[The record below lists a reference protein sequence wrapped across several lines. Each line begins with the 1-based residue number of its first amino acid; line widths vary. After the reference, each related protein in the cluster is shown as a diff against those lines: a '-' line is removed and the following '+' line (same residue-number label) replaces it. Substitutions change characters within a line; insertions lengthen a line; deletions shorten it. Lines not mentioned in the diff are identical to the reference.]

1 MIDTS
6 IIKQFEGCKLSA
18 YLCPAKVWTIGYGS
32 TTHPDGRPVKRGDVI
47 TLQQAEEYLQLEVQK
62 RLKQMALPYQLTDN
76 MRAALVSF
84 QFNVGQGAWM
94 RSTVRRR
101 MLANSN
107 DPAIRQAFMMWNKA
121 GGKVLPGLTRRR
133 QAEADLYFK

>member
-18 YLCPAKVWTIGYGS
+18 YLCPANVWTIGYGS
-32 TTHPDGRPVKRGDVI
+32 TTHPDGRLVKRGDVI

-84 QFNVGQGAWM
+84 QFNVGQAAWIC
-94 RSTVRRR
+94 STLRRKV
-101 MLANSN
+101 LANHEDAS
-107 DPAIRQAFMMWNKA
+107 IKLEFMKWNKA
-121 GGKVLPGLTRRR
+121 SGKVLPGLTRRR